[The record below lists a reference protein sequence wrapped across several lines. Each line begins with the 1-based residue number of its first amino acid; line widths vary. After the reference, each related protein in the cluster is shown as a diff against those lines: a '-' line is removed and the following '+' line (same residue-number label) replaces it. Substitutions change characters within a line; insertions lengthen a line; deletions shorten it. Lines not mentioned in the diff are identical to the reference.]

1 MTETMVAAVEIMIYE
16 TEMWVVVFP
25 QAVGIAVMKVKSFG
39 LMVAEMGTMVY
50 EIVTLVIEIAKN
62 VIVWIA
68 SLSLAMTR
76 VFMVETRIETN
87 KRCGVVFPQ
96 AVGIAVMKVKSF
108 GLMVAAI
115 GKMVVG
121 MEARMEG

>member
-1 MTETMVAAVEIMIYE
+1 MIALTETMVAAVEIM
-16 TEMWVVVFP
+16 
-25 QAVGIAVMKVKSFG
+25 VGKTKTKVAGF
-39 LMVAEMGTMVY
+39 ATMVDA
-50 EIVTLVIEIAKN
+50 IKTRVL
-62 VIVWIA
+62 VWIA

-76 VFMVETRIETN
+76 VIMVITRVETN

-115 GKMVVG
+115 GKMVGEV
-121 MEARMEG
+121 ALNIIFVFLPPLK